1 MARSHLSC
9 ATARLGF
16 LCSRAKGSRALLT
29 SLSLSLKLRDQPC
42 RSPGGGS
49 ERPIQAPMPGRFSG
63 PLARTCTD
71 LATNWKGPSDVFP
84 ANSDTQRDIGNGP
97 LVLLE
102 RKSGIV
108 IISACTAGPRSSA
121 KAYLHS
127 QLLPF
132 PPQDQALLYMK
143 TSACS

>member
-1 MARSHLSC
+1 MAQRGQYKPQCL
-9 ATARLGF
+9 A
-16 LCSRAKGSRALLT
+16 
-29 SLSLSLKLRDQPC
+29 D
-42 RSPGGGS
+42 SPGLW
-49 ERPIQAPMPGRFSG
+49 PGLVPTWPPTGKVPAMFF
-63 PLARTCTD
+63 
-71 LATNWKGPSDVFP
+71 FP

-121 KAYLHS
+121 KAYLRS